1 MPELVEPVPLWP
13 APLWPAPV
21 DDEPLSFCVEPLV
34 LCDPFVPVFVFP
46 SVPRRLPCDP
56 ACVPVCVPDCVPVCE
71 PVWLCAVNIAPPP
84 AANVNASASPNFSF
98 MYFTLLVEELC
109 L

>member
-1 MPELVEPVPLWP
+1 VLV
-13 APLWPAPV
+13 
-21 DDEPLSFCVEPLV
+21 
-34 LCDPFVPVFVFP
+34 
-46 SVPRRLPCDP
+46 
-56 ACVPVCVPDCVPVCE
+56 CVPVCVPDCDPDCV

-84 AANVNASASPNFSF
+84 AANVNASASPSFSF